1 MSRRWPGLAILRST
15 TSGYSNLRVPDFGF
29 QLLGL
34 YRFWN
39 IIEYW
44 SPYRDLTAE
53 DWNHVLAAFIPRIA
67 LAKTAESYRL
77 EMLAL
82 IAEVRDG
89 HAGLWPPD
97 VRPPVGNCQLPV
109 NVRFVEGLAVISG
122 FSPADSSNHTEMKI
136 GDVITELDAVPVGKL
151 VESWKPYYSASNDV
165 ARLRDIGRSMTRG
178 ECGESNIGVRREGQ
192 ELKLRVQRIPS
203 AGTGSRIATH
213 DLPGPAFRLLSK
225 DVAYLK
231 LSSVKIADAAHY
243 VEQAAGTK
251 GLIIDI
257 RNYPSEFVVFALG
270 SLLVSSETQFVR
282 FTDGDLANAGAFHW
296 TKPLTLSPQQPHYPG
311 RIVILVDETS
321 LSRAE
326 YTSMAFRSVPG
337 AIVVGSTTAG
347 ADGNVSAFVLPG
359 DLHTSISGIG
369 VFYPDKRPT
378 QGIGIVPD
386 VVVKPTIAGIR
397 TGSDEVL
404 EEALRQILGR
414 QVPSAD
420 IEKMAKP

>member
-1 MSRRWPGLAILRST
+1 
-15 TSGYSNLRVPDFGF
+15 
-29 QLLGL
+29 
-34 YRFWN
+34 
-39 IIEYW
+39 
-44 SPYRDLTAE
+44 
-53 DWNHVLAAFIPRIA
+53 
-67 LAKTAESYRL
+67 
-77 EMLAL
+77 MLAL
-82 IAEVRDG
+82 ISEVRDG

-97 VRPPVGNCQLPV
+97 VRPPVGKCQLAV

-122 FSPADSSNHTEMKI
+122 FSPADSSSHTEMKI
-136 GDVITELDAVPVGKL
+136 ADVITELDGVPVGKL
-151 VESWKPYYSASNDV
+151 EESWKPYYSASNDA

-321 LSRAE
+321 LSQAE

-347 ADGNVSAFVLPG
+347 ANGNVSAFVLPG

-404 EEALRQILGR
+404 EEQILGR
-414 QVPSAD
+414 QVPSPD

>member
-1 MSRRWPGLAILRST
+1 M
-15 TSGYSNLRVPDFGF
+15 
-29 QLLGL
+29 
-34 YRFWN
+34 
-39 IIEYW
+39 
-44 SPYRDLTAE
+44 TAE

-89 HAGLWPPD
+89 HAGLWPD
-97 VRPPVGNCQLPV
+97 VRPPVGKCQLPV

-122 FSPADSSNHTEMKI
+122 FSPADSSSHTEMKI
-136 GDVITELDAVPVGKL
+136 GDVITELDGVPVGKL
-151 VESWKPYYSASNDV
+151 VESWKPYYSASNDT

-192 ELKLRVQRIPS
+192 ELKLRVQRIPP
-203 AGTGSRIATH
+203 AGTSSRIGTH

-321 LSRAE
+321 LSQAE

-386 VVVKPTIAGIR
+386 VVVKTTIAGIR